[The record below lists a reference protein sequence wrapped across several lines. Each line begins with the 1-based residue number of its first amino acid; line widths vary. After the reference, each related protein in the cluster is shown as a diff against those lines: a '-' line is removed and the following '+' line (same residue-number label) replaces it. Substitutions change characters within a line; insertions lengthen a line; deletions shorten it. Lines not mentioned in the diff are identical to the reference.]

1 MSSIRSMLAEEGSW
15 PAIREAFAQ
24 RYPHDSGWLDE
35 RMWSTWIDLDR
46 HVALLD
52 AAAEVMGLDGVR
64 HIGRRR
70 LTEELRAGLFA
81 RIVRSWL
88 RSFAEH
94 PSYLLRVA
102 PYLWR
107 AGFRDCGDM
116 LLQKADARSLDY
128 CLQGAPPHLLQ
139 SDAWR
144 ALLEGFA
151 QGMFE
156 LARVEGDI
164 AFDSPEGEPEVVYI
178 TCRW

>member
-1 MSSIRSMLAEEGSW
+1 MLAEEGSW